1 MNRETDFPQF
11 LNLKCLRINPPK
23 INKATF
29 PLSGLYNDI
38 NNKEDM
44 NSFPLQNKQN
54 NFLIPNLDTPNIG
67 NLLTINEKF
76 GKVYLTEIFEGLLI
90 FINTSVYYEIELKNI
105 DVVIAIEV
113 DRKKL
118 LRIRFQCDIPTK
130 TIYLKPLESYS
141 LKIKFKVETK
151 YKYLIDTYAI
161 CQSKYYDEI
170 ISKDENKFY
179 RIFNKT
185 DKYQI
190 SNGRVELNFVRRFT
204 FDSLIPFQTK
214 EKFLSQLKN
223 CIIEQKIKNI
233 STNPLVIQYIKMNCK
248 LKPDEIFEIPNE
260 DKIKYHIIEPNN
272 ELIVIYLIKNSDIFS
287 NENSFILDISWTYLF
302 DLKPKNFYKEIQ
314 NGFDLCNNFISLNVV
329 EQPRNEIIENQNFK
343 IIFSLS
349 KKTKQNILVII
360 ETEALRDC
368 QKSNDRE
375 IEIIDIV
382 QKKLELTEEIPI
394 NTFCLIC
401 KSDILGGVFLPKIK
415 LSVFDNRNALLQSF
429 SFEKL
434 LDYSC
439 IKGINL

>member
-1 MNRETDFPQF
+1 MLRETDFPQF
-11 LNLKCLRINPPK
+11 INLKCLRLNPPNL
-23 INKATF
+23 NKLIT
-29 PLSGLYNDI
+29 PLNGLYNDI
-38 NNKEDM
+38 NNKEDI
-44 NSFPLQNKQN
+44 NVFPLEKKTSNFSLSSN
-54 NFLIPNLDTPNIG
+54 NLNIE
-67 NLLTINEKF
+67 NVFIINEKF
-76 GKVYLTEIFEGLLI
+76 GKVYFSEIFEAILI
-90 FINTSVYYEIELKNI
+90 FINTSNYYEIELKNI
-105 DVVIAIEV
+105 EIVIAIEV
-113 DRKKL
+113 KKKL
-118 LRIRFQCDIPTK
+118 LRVRFQSDIPQNI
-130 TIYLKPLESYS
+130 IYIKPLESYGI
-141 LKIKFKVETK
+141 KIRFKIETN

-375 IEIIDIV
+375 IEIIDIIE
-382 QKKLELTEEIPI
+382 KKMELNSKTPSNNFI
-394 NTFCLIC
+394 LIC
-401 KSDILGGVFLPKIK
+401 KSDILGRVYLPRLKFLLYEDNNNNPTGN
-415 LSVFDNRNALLQSF
+415 VFDALISF
-429 SFEKL
+429 N
-434 LDYSC
+434 C
-439 IKGINL
+439 IQQNDNS